1 MCHVTKCVTLSSL
14 STATPCQLHCKP
26 VKRFFSVMLKDM
38 VVDGTPCRSSGRD
51 MCISGRCR
59 VSWSSV
65 LSYVLNL
72 PQLALLHVTC
82 YLLPV
87 TCYLLHVTC
96 YMLHVT
102 CYMLP
107 VTCYMLHVTCYMLH
121 VTCYMLHVTCYMLHV
136 LLLLYI
142 VSCICYASVTLMWN
156 TLTVQV
162 RISSFVSV
170 FKRASLQDM
179 LD

>member
-136 LLLLYI
+136 TCYMLHVTRPLAALYCVMHLL
-142 VSCICYASVTLMWN
+142 CFCYFNVEHVN
-156 TLTVQV
+156 
-162 RISSFVSV
+162 SSSKNQQLCKCV
-170 FKRASLQDM
+170 
-179 LD
+179 